1 MAQIVR
7 KLQTERKV
15 KKKMGQN
22 SDNLLKVRKDLNE
35 NRKIRRKRGFVSKL
49 TQFITRTKTET
60 LLPAKVG
67 TYVLGCATN
76 DLRFFTKVLETLEV

>member
-1 MAQIVR
+1 MAPIVR
-7 KLQTERKV
+7 KVQTERKV

-67 TYVLGCATN
+67 TYVLTY
-76 DLRFFTKVLETLEV
+76 